1 MNEKI
6 LFALIFVFGTFI
18 SSVSQIILKKSAE
31 KEYPNKI
38 REYLNVRVFFSYV
51 IFFGATLCS
60 ILAYTKIP
68 LSLGPILESSGYIFV
83 AILSRLFLKEKISK
97 QKMIGL
103 SIIIS
108 GIVIYALQ

>member
-6 LFALIFVFGTFI
+6 LFALIFVAGVFI
-18 SSVSQIILKKSAE
+18 SSVSQIILKKSADI
-31 KEYPNKI
+31 EYPNKI
-38 REYLNVRVFFSYV
+38 REYLNVRVIFSYI

-83 AILSRLFLKEKISK
+83 AVMSRLFLKEKITK
-97 QKMIGL
+97 QKMLGL
-103 SIIIS
+103 SIIII
-108 GIVIYALQ
+108 GIIIYAI